1 MKGSKCYGLIVNK
14 TVRIV
19 FTAVLLLLLCAGVFI
34 AWYFT
39 EYAAFSFLIY
49 IHVFGVMAI
58 VMADHFSFGGICT
71 KDMADI
77 GFLKSAVNG
86 LDVLKKAIVT
96 DFYIRA
102 CSIFVLVVAPI
113 VIGNAIMGYDMTVK
127 KILFMFIML
136 FAAFFSQNLS
146 VVVGRHMTTMYIK
159 MMTSSLFTMISIFVE
174 VIALLD
180 ATDENGL
187 SMVSII
193 LGGVCLVGGI
203 ITSVISFTDVNRS
216 LNRSFYDQNRG

>member
-1 MKGSKCYGLIVNK
+1 
-14 TVRIV
+14 
-19 FTAVLLLLLCAGVFI
+19 
-34 AWYFT
+34 
-39 EYAAFSFLIY
+39 
-49 IHVFGVMAI
+49 
-58 VMADHFSFGGICT
+58 
-71 KDMADI
+71 
-77 GFLKSAVNG
+77 
-86 LDVLKKAIVT
+86 
-96 DFYIRA
+96 
-102 CSIFVLVVAPI
+102 
-113 VIGNAIMGYDMTVK
+113 
-127 KILFMFIML
+127 MFIMF
-136 FAAFFSQNLS
+136 FASFFSQNLS

-174 VIALLD
+174 VVALLD